1 VNELKDKREQAQ
13 KNYWQARNGREQ
25 LVKQVQSQV
34 QEQSTKQ
41 WNEQLEVF
49 NKAIP
54 DMIPDFNEKTA
65 KAIREFAIAEGIQPE
80 ILDTII
86 DPVIVKFVD
95 DYRRLK
101 QGVTKGSVKRK
112 NTVVKKAPIRKVK
125 TKSQK
130 KLDNETKVRQRA
142 FAKDS
147 SNDDQMEFL
156 RGLANKS
163 LNL

>member
-1 VNELKDKREQAQ
+1 VLK
-13 KNYWQARNGREQ
+13 
-25 LVKQVQSQV
+25 
-34 QEQSTKQ
+34 
-41 WNEQLEVF
+41 
-49 NKAIP
+49 
-54 DMIPDFNEKTA
+54 
-65 KAIREFAIAEGIQPE
+65 
-80 ILDTII
+80 
-86 DPVIVKFVD
+86 
-95 DYRRLK
+95 
-101 QGVTKGSVKRK
+101 K